1 MPWGGEPFTPQ
12 PCPGGHEG
20 WHRSPLLPEPSVF
33 IFPFPCPMMAIW
45 AWARCR
51 VPQAASSNTAIKLQD
66 ACNLFVIS
74 STTSPPAACERGRKY
89 FPLRRMDA
97 TFPRLNCQVNRF
109 SFANVV
115 RLCCYYFK
123 NNKHFTPPTPVFF
136 PVACS
141 SFQHACSKLSPGISQ
156 ALQDPGSS

>member
-1 MPWGGEPFTPQ
+1 
-12 PCPGGHEG
+12 
-20 WHRSPLLPEPSVF
+20 
-33 IFPFPCPMMAIW
+33 MMAIW

-74 STTSPPAACERGRKY
+74 STTSPPAACERGCKY

-115 RLCCYYFK
+115 RLCYYFK
-123 NNKHFTPPTPVFF
+123 NADFTPLPPFF
-136 PVACS
+136 SCGLLLFLACLFKAQRRDFS
-141 SFQHACSKLSPGISQ
+141 SPAGPRFQLTQGP
-156 ALQDPGSS
+156 SSS

>member
-1 MPWGGEPFTPQ
+1 
-12 PCPGGHEG
+12 
-20 WHRSPLLPEPSVF
+20 
-33 IFPFPCPMMAIW
+33 MMAIW

-74 STTSPPAACERGRKY
+74 STTSPPAACERGCKY

-123 NNKHFTPPTPVFF
+123 NADFTPPAPVFF
-136 PVACS
+136 LWFAPLSSMPVQS
-141 SFQHACSKLSPGISQ
+141 SAQGFFKPCRTQVPA
-156 ALQDPGSS
+156 DPGPQQQLRCFAARFCVAPD